1 MTARRRRMT
10 RVAAAAA
17 LATGCATALAQ
28 APYPT
33 RTIRLVVPFAPG
45 GVVDAVGRI
54 WADKVGPGLGTIIVD
69 NRSGAGGVIGAGEV
83 ARSEPDG
90 HTLLLGNSSTQI
102 LTPAVMSKPP
112 YNGVRDFV
120 AVDMVAVSATS
131 IVVHPSLPARDLK
144 QLISYAKA
152 NPGKLS
158 YGSAGAGTLTNL
170 AGEMFKQLGGGL
182 DIVHVPY
189 KGAGPGITDLI
200 GGFIPIMTPNITAQV
215 LSLHQAGKLRVVAVN
230 APQRLKAAP
239 DVPAAVESIP
249 GMVVELFNGVFAPA
263 RTPKH
268 VVDRVSQATRRAL
281 TEPAFQKILSQS
293 GFEPVLVSSPEQA
306 QRHVE
311 REHER
316 FIPIIKKLGFRLD

>member
-1 MTARRRRMT
+1 MTAQRLRMA
-10 RVAAAAA
+10 RLAAAAILSA
-17 LATGCATALAQ
+17 SCAATFAQ

-33 RTIRLVVPFAPG
+33 RPIRLIVPFAPG

-54 WADKVGPGLGTIIVD
+54 WAEKVGPGLGTIVVD
-69 NRSGAGGVIGAGEV
+69 NRGGAGGVIGAAEV
-83 ARSEPDG
+83 ARSEADG
-90 HTLLLGNSSTQI
+90 YTLLLGNSSTQI

-112 YNGVRDFV
+112 YNAIRDFI
-120 AVDMVAVSATS
+120 AVDMIATSATS

-144 QLISYAKA
+144 QLVAYAKA

-182 DIVHVPY
+182 DIVHIPY
-189 KGAGPGITDLI
+189 KGAGPGITDLM

-215 LSLHQAGKLRVVAVN
+215 LNLHQAGKVRIVAVN

-239 DVPAAVESIP
+239 DIPAAVESMP
-249 GMVVELFNGVFAPA
+249 NMVVELFNGVFAPA

-268 VVDRVSQATRRAL
+268 VVDRVSQATRNAL
-281 TEPAFQKILSQS
+281 ADPAFQKLLSQS
-293 GFEPVLVSSPEQA
+293 GFEPVHASGPEQA
-306 QRHVE
+306 QRHLE

-316 FIPIIKKLGFRLD
+316 FMPLIQKLGFKLD